1 MPRKA
6 KEKIVEN
13 DIIDEVK
20 DVKKEETKKSR
31 KKSAVAEK
39 KASTTTK
46 KSTASAKKSTAS
58 KKDTETKKAA
68 TVKKTATT
76 KKSTITKKTVAKEN
90 TAEKEIVKK
99 ETTKKN
105 TVKKDSTPKDTTKKT
120 STKKTSTKTSKAAP
134 EKVAKNIDSAEEKV
148 TTKRGRKKAE
158 TKVETIDDSA
168 TKSSKKT
175 STEKKAATIKKKSAT
190 EKTSTTKKKSAT
202 AAKKKTAATKSTTT
216 RKRTSTKKTAEKTDS
231 DIQILEYYDLPYKY
245 GNTIVKLLAQTPKTL
260 FVYWEI
266 SDDDINN
273 FKQQYGDEFLNAT
286 KPILIV
292 HNLTLNKT
300 SEVEINDFAN
310 CWYLNTEDADCKY
323 DIELARKFTKNIS
336 SNTKNAKISVDEYL
350 YVAKSNDLQ
359 APNDHIMFENLT
371 DVVTF
376 KNYKTNESIE
386 ENAQS
391 FNFLKD
397 IYKFYQNMYKDELLK
412 NPSSKF

>member
-31 KKSAVAEK
+31 KKSAVA
-39 KASTTTK
+39 
-46 KSTASAKKSTAS
+46 
-58 KKDTETKKAA
+58 
-68 TVKKTATT
+68 KKTATQ
-76 KKSTITKKTVAKEN
+76 KN
-90 TAEKEIVKK
+90 TAEKEIIKK
-99 ETTKKN
+99 DSTKKN
-105 TVKKDSTPKDTTKKT
+105 TVKKDSTPKDTTKKV

-134 EKVAKNIDSAEEKV
+134 KKIAKDIDSAEEKV
-148 TTKRGRKKAE
+148 TTKRGRKKSE

-175 STEKKAATIKKKSAT
+175 STEKKATTTKKKSAT
-190 EKTSTTKKKSAT
+190 EKTSTTKKKSTTAKTTTTKKKAAT
-202 AAKKKTAATKSTTT
+202 TKTTTTKKKAATTAKKKTAATKSTTT
-216 RKRTSTKKTAEKTDS
+216 RKRASTKKSAEKTDS

-273 FKQQYGDEFLNAT
+273 FKQQYGDEFFSIT

-336 SNTKNAKISVDEYL
+336 SNAKNAKISVDEYL

-376 KNYKTNESIE
+376 KNYKTNETIE

-391 FNFLKD
+391 FKFLKD